1 MAPPPPPSLQRHSL
15 LTLSSPDPHP
25 DQPRS
30 SHWQRQRQRPGRCQ
44 HGVHLDAVR
53 SARLDHRHL
62 QTIPRARA
70 LRGAHMHMQMLML
83 TCTCNMHAHACVH
96 VPLRAE
102 RTRTYAST
110 PRACTCP
117 RTSTGIHTLAWGA
130 CLDVPTAMQAT
141 GGTLRG
147 LDMTLAQGG
156 RTLRFSPVPSH
167 CLARHRCQAHAMC
180 IPCTC
185 QAHARPGPVHP
196 KLTVLAW
203 HSPFSGPRHS
213 PKPRLT
219 SVVRILTYL
228 PTSPLTHSPTHPL
241 PLICDS
247 LSC

>member
-1 MAPPPPPSLQRHSL
+1 MRARTCTRTSPSLALSLAPSPSPSLQRHSL
-15 LTLSSPDPHP
+15 LALSSPDPHP
-25 DQPRS
+25 DQPRP

-70 LRGAHMHMQMLML
+70 LRGAHVHIS
-83 TCTCNMHAHACVH
+83 CTCNVHACMHAKYAHACVY

-102 RTRTYAST
+102 RTRTYACT
-110 PRACTCP
+110 PRTCTCP
-117 RTSTGIHTLAWGA
+117 RTSTGSHPLASDA

-167 CLARHRCQAHAMC
+167 CLARHRCQAHAMH

-185 QAHARPGPVHP
+185 LHMRA
-196 KLTVLAW
+196 LAPCTPNW
-203 HSPFSGPRHS
+203 
-213 PKPRLT
+213 
-219 SVVRILTYL
+219 
-228 PTSPLTHSPTHPL
+228 
-241 PLICDS
+241 
-247 LSC
+247 LS